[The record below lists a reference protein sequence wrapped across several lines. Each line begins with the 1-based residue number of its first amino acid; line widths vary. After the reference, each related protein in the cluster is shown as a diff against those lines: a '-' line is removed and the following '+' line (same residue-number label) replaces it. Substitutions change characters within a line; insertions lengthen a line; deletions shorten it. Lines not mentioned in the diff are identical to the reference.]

1 MAQLFDIRK
10 VVIGP
15 KSFVAEVEL
24 APSAPLLTSDD
35 EQGTELV
42 LGLMPELAEHACL
55 GDSSSVFGEVVSST
69 ELAHLLEHVTVEL
82 LARTDIA
89 GDITSGKTVEVGERS
104 YEITLSC
111 PDDVLV
117 AGALSSAVWILQWAY
132 SGGGEPVPNVG
143 ATVSGLVGLVESLG
157 DEEPVDDG
165 APLEEAPL
173 DEAVDEGAT
182 TAFEAQPYGGPEGDV
197 SLTEEDAVALGETTA
212 FAPLSEE
219 PRQDYPGQAPT
230 EAGADPLPMAADP
243 EGGHAGPAAIDVE
256 AEASPEQ
263 GAPDDVPSPRSWDM
277 GNYPRPHLVR

>member
-89 GDITSGKTVEVGERS
+89 GDITSGKTVEVGERA
-104 YEITLSC
+104 YQITLSC

-132 SGGGEPVPNVG
+132 SGGGEPAPNVE

-157 DEEPVDDG
+157 DEEPVDEG

-173 DEAVDEGAT
+173 DEVTDEGAT
-182 TAFEAQPYGGPEGDV
+182 TVFEAQPSGGPDETDALTAEDV
-197 SLTEEDAVALGETTA
+197 VALGETTA
-212 FAPLSEE
+212 FAPLSGET
-219 PRQDYPGQAPT
+219 QMDYPGQAPT
-230 EAGADPLPMAADP
+230 DAGVEALFEAAEPAEEPVEPAAADA
-243 EGGHAGPAAIDVE
+243 EASLGQDASDVE
-256 AEASPEQ
+256 A
-263 GAPDDVPSPRSWDM
+263 VPSSRPWDM